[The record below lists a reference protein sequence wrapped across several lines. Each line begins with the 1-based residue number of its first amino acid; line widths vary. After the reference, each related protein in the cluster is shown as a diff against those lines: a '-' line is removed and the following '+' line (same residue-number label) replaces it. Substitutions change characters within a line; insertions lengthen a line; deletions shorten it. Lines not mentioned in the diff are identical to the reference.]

1 MELICK
7 DEAFQILGAAMS
19 VHREL
24 GSGFTEKVYQ
34 DALEIEFQERGVL
47 YLREEPIHAVYHNI
61 VLPTEFKPDFICFNK
76 VIVELKA
83 VKELDDIYRSQTINY
98 TKLANMDLGLLINFR
113 SKSLY
118 HERFPNFDK
127 LVWFAGIY
135 NHS

>member
-7 DEAFQILGAAMS
+7 DEAFQILGAAMA

-24 GSGFTEKVYQ
+24 GMGFSEKVYQ
-34 DALEIEFQERGVL
+34 DALEMEFQERGIL
-47 YLREEPIHAVYHNI
+47 YVREEPIHAIYHGI
-61 VLPTEFKPDFICFNK
+61 VLQTEFKPDFICFNK

-83 VKELDDIYRSQTINY
+83 VKELDDVCRSQTINY
-98 TKLANMDLGLLINFR
+98 TKVAGMDLGILINFR

-127 LVWFAGIY
+127 FV
-135 NHS
+135 